1 MRNIRISLAAS
12 LVASMGVMAP
22 ATAVHA
28 EITVGIILSVTGP
41 GSAVGVPSR
50 NAVALW
56 PTEING
62 EKLNILVQDDRSDPT
77 AAASIARRFVSDDKV
92 DILIGASLTPGN
104 VAVSAVAAETETPH
118 LTLAPTPL
126 PAGRD
131 KWSYNLPPSVP
142 LMASAII
149 EHMKKNNI
157 KTVGYIGFSDVWGDQ
172 WLEALRAASE
182 SAGFKIVAEERFG
195 RADTSVSGQVLK
207 IVAQKPD
214 AVLVGAT
221 SSAAGLPQIALR
233 DSNFRGPIYHTHGT
247 AVRDFIRIAGKQA
260 ADAIAPAGPSSVA
273 EQLPNDFPT
282 KAAGLK
288 FVQGYETKYGA
299 DTRTPF
305 AAHLFDGSLILQAAA
320 AEALKVAKPGT
331 KEFRTEL
338 RNAIE
343 RLHNVAASQG
353 VYNYSPTNHNGLDE
367 RARVLLT
374 VKDGKWQLLK

>member
-1 MRNIRISLAAS
+1 MASIAAI
-12 LVASMGVMAP
+12 AP
-22 ATAVHA
+22 STAVHA
-28 EITVGIILSVTGP
+28 DITVGIILSVTGP

-50 NAVALW
+50 NAVSLW

-92 DILIGASLTPGN
+92 DILIGSSLTPAN
-104 VAVSAVAAETETPH
+104 VAVSAVAAEMDTPH

-126 PAGRD
+126 PVGRD

-142 LMASAII
+142 LMASALV

-172 WLEALRAASE
+172 WLEALRAASGA
-182 SAGFKIVAEERFG
+182 AGLKIVAEERFG

-214 AVLVGAT
+214 AVLIGAT

-233 DSNFRGPIYHTHGT
+233 DSNFKGPIYHTHGT
-247 AVRDFIRIAGKQA
+247 AVRDFIRIAGKHA
-260 ADAIAPAGPSSVA
+260 TDAIAPAGPSSVA

-288 FVQGYETKYGA
+288 FVQGYEAKYGA

-305 AAHLFDGSLILQAAA
+305 AAHLFDGSEILRAAA
-320 AEALKVAKPGT
+320 VEALKVAKPGT
-331 KEFRTEL
+331 REFRTEL

-343 RLHNVAASQG
+343 RLQNVAASQG
-353 VYNYSPTNHNGLDE
+353 VYNYSPTNHHGLDE

-374 VKDGKWQLLK
+374 VKDGKWQLLQ